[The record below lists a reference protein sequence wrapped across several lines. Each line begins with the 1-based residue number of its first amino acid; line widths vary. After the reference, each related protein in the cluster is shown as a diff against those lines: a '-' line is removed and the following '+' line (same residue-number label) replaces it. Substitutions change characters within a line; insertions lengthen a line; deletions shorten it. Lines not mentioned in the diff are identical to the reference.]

1 MTNVVNMCENVK
13 AIAFS
18 DLNVGDAFE
27 YYGKIYIK
35 YYDDDLE
42 DAFALQIYP
51 ADSTQFHSI
60 SRFSDNELVSER
72 VCTITIE

>member
-1 MTNVVNMCENVK
+1 MTNVVNMHENTNPV
-13 AIAFS
+13 AFS
-18 DLNVGDAFE
+18 DLNVGDTFE

-42 DAFALQIYP
+42 DAFGLQISP
-51 ADSTQFHSI
+51 ADNTQFHSI
-60 SRFSDNELVSER
+60 SRFSDYELVSER